1 MKGRKVADK
10 SRKKRIA
17 RLGRRWLAGKW
28 FIASSLCVMAALGV
42 WGCDEQQPVGVVV
55 CLGDSLTVCG
65 GSGGTY
71 SDWIMKWLP
80 RVIVI
85 NEGVNRDTIARGRR
99 RFERD
104 VLNAQPHV
112 VVIAL
117 GTNDY
122 LKMRRSVE
130 ELRVDLEDMVVRAKQ
145 GQIEVVI
152 ISCFGGE
159 SIMMTAATEMGDRRE
174 VYAREIGR
182 MEAEVAQKYGCLY
195 VPDMQADIRARNR
208 NEEYWQD
215 RYHPNRVG
223 NRLVAKRI
231 LPAVTEALA
240 RAARH

>member
-1 MKGRKVADK
+1 M
-10 SRKKRIA
+10 RKKLIA
-17 RLGRRWLAGKW
+17 GLGRRRLVAKW
-28 FIASSLCVMAALGV
+28 FVASSLCVLVSLGV
-42 WGCDEQQPVGVVV
+42 WGCDQDEPVGVVV

-71 SDWIMKWLP
+71 SDWLMKWLP

-122 LKMRRSVE
+122 LKMRRPVE
-130 ELRVDLEDMVVRAKQ
+130 KLRVDLEDMVLRAKEEE
-145 GQIEVVI
+145 IEVVI
-152 ISCFGGE
+152 ISCFGGDGFV
-159 SIMMTAATEMGDRRE
+159 MTSTDEMGAARE
-174 VYAREIGR
+174 VYAGEIGR
-182 MEAEVAQKYGCLY
+182 MEAEVAQKFGCLY

-208 NEEYWQD
+208 DQEYWQD
-215 RYHPNRVG
+215 HYHPNRVG
-223 NRLVAKRI
+223 NRLVARRI